1 MDGGVRFAEVRTM
14 STDLS
19 RKLRVDAQE
28 NRDRVLAAARE
39 LFAERGLDVGMREV
53 ARRAEV
59 GPATL
64 YRRFP
69 TRQALIDEAFAVQLS
84 LCRQIV
90 EDGIADP
97 DPWNGFVVVLQ
108 RLIVLNAENRGFVDA
123 FMAVER
129 ESAVIAQHRRRL
141 LSEITRLAQH
151 AQAQGRLRQDFV
163 IDDFVLVLLAGRAVT
178 TADAPDRVAVAR
190 RFATL
195 TIDAFRASP
204 QRPSPPTAPGRPGSR
219 SATGSPHGP
228 ETVDHARILKNPSPA
243 RIAPPTHAA
252 TPVIVTR

>member
-1 MDGGVRFAEVRTM
+1 M

-19 RKLRVDAQE
+19 RKLRIDAQE
-28 NRDRVLAAARE
+28 NRDRILTAARE

-69 TRQALIDEAFAVQLS
+69 TRQALIDEAFAVQLRT
-84 LCRQIV
+84 CRQIV
-90 EDGIADP
+90 EDGAADA
-97 DPWNGFVVVLQ
+97 DPWNGFVAILQ
-108 RLIVLNAENRGFVDA
+108 RLTVLNAENRGFIDA

-129 ESAVIAQHRRRL
+129 QNAVIAAHRRSL
-141 LSEITRLAQH
+141 LSEITRIARRAQT
-151 AQAQGRLRQDFV
+151 QGRLRQDFV
-163 IDDFVLVLLAGRAVT
+163 IDDFVLVLLAGRAVA
-178 TADAPDRVAVAR
+178 TADAADRVALAQ

-204 QRPSPPTAPGRPGSR
+204 QQPCPRA
-219 SATGSPHGP
+219 ALGP
-228 ETVDHARILKNPSPA
+228 RGAGTVR
-243 RIAPPTHAA
+243 
-252 TPVIVTR
+252 

>member
-1 MDGGVRFAEVRTM
+1 MDGGVRFDEVRTM
-14 STDLS
+14 STDLP

-28 NRDRVLAAARE
+28 NRDRVLGAARE

-53 ARRAEV
+53 ARRADV

-69 TRQALIDEAFAVQLS
+69 TRQALIDEAFAVQLG

-97 DPWNGFVVVLQ
+97 DPWNGFVAILQ
-108 RLIVLNAENRGFVDA
+108 RLTVLNAENRGFVDA
-123 FMAVER
+123 LMVLER
-129 ESAVIAQHRRRL
+129 QSVVIAEHRRHL
-141 LSEITRLAQH
+141 LSEIAQLARR

-163 IDDFVLVLLAGRAVT
+163 IDDFVLVLLAGRGVT
-178 TADAPDRVAVAR
+178 TADAADRVAVAR

-195 TIDAFRASP
+195 TIDAFRASS
-204 QRPSPPTAPGRPGSR
+204 Q
-219 SATGSPHGP
+219 
-228 ETVDHARILKNPSPA
+228 
-243 RIAPPTHAA
+243 
-252 TPVIVTR
+252 

>member
-1 MDGGVRFAEVRTM
+1 MDGCVHFGEVRTM
-14 STDLS
+14 STDLP

-28 NRDRVLAAARE
+28 NRDRVVTAARE

-69 TRQALIDEAFAVQLS
+69 TRRALIDEAFAVQLRM
-84 LCRQIV
+84 CRQIV
-90 EDGIADP
+90 DDGAADADP
-97 DPWNGFVVVLQ
+97 WDGFVAILQ

-123 FMAVER
+123 FMAAER
-129 ESAVIAQHRRRL
+129 QSTVTAEHRRSL
-141 LSEITRLAQH
+141 LSKIMRIARRAQRR
-151 AQAQGRLRQDFV
+151 GRLRQDFV

-178 TADAPDRVAVAR
+178 TADAADRVAVAQ

-195 TIDAFRASP
+195 TVDAFRASP
-204 QRPSPPTAPGRPGSR
+204 EQPCPPATRVQHRAGTAR
-219 SATGSPHGP
+219 
-228 ETVDHARILKNPSPA
+228 
-243 RIAPPTHAA
+243 
-252 TPVIVTR
+252 